1 MLISFSVDG
10 VSFSFVSICSV
21 EDRKDF
27 SIIFLF
33 ICVGYECFLWLDE
46 GRQGWL
52 VVGDYV

>member
-46 GRQGWL
+46 GR
-52 VVGDYV
+52 